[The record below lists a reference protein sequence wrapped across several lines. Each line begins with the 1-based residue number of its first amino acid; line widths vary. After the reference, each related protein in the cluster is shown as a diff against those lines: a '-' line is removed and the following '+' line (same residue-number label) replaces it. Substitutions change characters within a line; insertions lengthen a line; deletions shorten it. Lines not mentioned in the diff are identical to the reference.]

1 MVSSVYRMAIAAAL
15 LAPPFYRRIHGKTGL
30 PLRAVGIAFLG
41 GALFGADLAAWATG
55 VTISGAITPTL
66 LGNTAPLWV
75 GLGALLIFRQ
85 RLRPTFW
92 IGTLLALL
100 GIGLVLGVDTKEEAL
115 GSVLGL
121 IAGVFYA
128 GYFLVT
134 QRGRELLDSLSYF
147 WLATV
152 SSALVLLILTV
163 GLRLPLTGY
172 PARSYASFL
181 GMGIVTQVFGY
192 LSVSYAL
199 GHFPA
204 SVVAPTLLAQ
214 PLITALLAVP
224 LLGESLSLGKILG
237 GTAVLAGVLLVHRSQ
252 PE

>member
-15 LAPPFYRRIHGKTGL
+15 LALPFYRRIHAKPGL

-41 GALFGADLAAWATG
+41 GALFAADLAAWATG

-100 GIGLVLGVDTKEEAL
+100 GIGLVLGVNTKEEAL

-181 GMGIVTQVFGY
+181 AMGIVTQVFGY

-199 GHFPA
+199 GHFQA

-237 GTAVLAGVLLVHRSQ
+237 GTVVLAGVLLVHRSQ